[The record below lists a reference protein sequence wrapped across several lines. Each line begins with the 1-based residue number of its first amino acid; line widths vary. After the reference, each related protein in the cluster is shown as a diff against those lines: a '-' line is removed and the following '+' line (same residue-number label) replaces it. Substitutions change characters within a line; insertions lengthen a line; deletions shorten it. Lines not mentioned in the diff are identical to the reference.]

1 MRPSFYRSSCG
12 SPRPWP
18 VSPSGLHESGC
29 WQGPPLQNNSSD
41 EQLLPAATLL
51 RPVREEHNARM
62 VDHRGAFAP
71 KLEKSS
77 NPRKCR
83 VVISRAVGV
92 AIGTGYDT

>member
-1 MRPSFYRSSCG
+1 MTGGVSAAINLWQCGPCGPAILAPS
-12 SPRPWP
+12 PTAT
-18 VSPSGLHESGC
+18 
-29 WQGPPLQNNSSD
+29 NTD